1 MPQKEYARR
10 QISSVPVDKFKSHG
24 LDWSE
29 PLSKPLFKQENPGPM
44 CTQEGNTLKCYPR
57 GTFAHPIFKEVW
69 LSDCAYSFSHVWLF
83 ATPWTRVCQ
92 PSLPMGILQA
102 RILEWAAMPSSN
114 WWVGKSPLR
123 RACQPT
129 PIFLPGESPWAEEPG
144 GLQSMGPQRVR
155 HNWATKHSTVAHIKN
170 TRNNKSWQECGEK
183 GTLVHWWENKLVQP
197 LWKTIYRFLKSQ
209 K

>member
-102 RILEWAAMPSSN
+102 RILEWIAMPSS
-114 WWVGKSPLR
+114 R
-123 RACQPT
+123 RYSQDKDTTQVSNIASEFFT
-129 PIFLPGESPWAEEPG
+129 I
-144 GLQSMGPQRVR
+144 
-155 HNWATKHSTVAHIKN
+155 WATMEA
-170 TRNNKSWQECGEK
+170 
-183 GTLVHWWENKLVQP
+183 
-197 LWKTIYRFLKSQ
+197 LKSITE
-209 K
+209 KWYYSLNYDCKFIYFYTNSVRF

>member
-114 WWVGKSPLR
+114 WWVGKRWDRHAPERLS
-123 RACQPT
+123 
-129 PIFLPGESPWAEEPG
+129 ESPRGRSSNIWMWSRSRLSDMDGLEAEKAFCMAREDQYKRIWAH
-144 GLQSMGPQRVR
+144 RVFR
-155 HNWATKHSTVAHIKN
+155 LG
-170 TRNNKSWQECGEK
+170 ECDCGY
-183 GTLVHWWENKLVQP
+183 LA
-197 LWKTIYRFLKSQ
+197 FLS
-209 K
+209 